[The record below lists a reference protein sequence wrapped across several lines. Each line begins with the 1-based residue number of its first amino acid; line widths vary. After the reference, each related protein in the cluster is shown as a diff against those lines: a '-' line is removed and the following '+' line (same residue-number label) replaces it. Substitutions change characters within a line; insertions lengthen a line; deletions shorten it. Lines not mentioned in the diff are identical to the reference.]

1 MPPAGGRNRDLLT
14 RRAGSVPGADLSVW
28 SSSTAKRV
36 FDCACVVAALPM
48 LIPTLLLVALAVW
61 TTSRGPVLFRQKRVG
76 RGGRPFT
83 IVKFRTLRGNRDDGS
98 AGQRFTAIGRGLRR
112 LKLDELPQL
121 LNVLVGDMSLVGPR
135 PKMREYQLRTPTCR
149 PGITGA
155 ATIVFA
161 REEELLERV
170 LRLRSAETYRTVVMT
185 AKHCLDTDYMAR
197 ATFLSDLNLLVRT
210 LLRRWDT
217 RTLQAVIG
225 IADSPCRDEYRFAE
239 FSNRRKSAPL
249 QGPALPRMAQVSTVE
264 TAIDI

>member
-1 MPPAGGRNRDLLT
+1 
-14 RRAGSVPGADLSVW
+14 
-28 SSSTAKRV
+28 
-36 FDCACVVAALPM
+36 M

-112 LKLDELPQL
+112 WKLDELPQL

-170 LRLRSAETYRTVVMT
+170 LRLRSAETYRTVVMP

-239 FSNRRKSAPL
+239 FSDRRKSAPL